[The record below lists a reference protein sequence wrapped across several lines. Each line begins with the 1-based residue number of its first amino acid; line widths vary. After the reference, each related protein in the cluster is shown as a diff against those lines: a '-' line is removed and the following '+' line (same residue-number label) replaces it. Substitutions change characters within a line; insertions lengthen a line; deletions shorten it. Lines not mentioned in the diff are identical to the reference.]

1 MDKLSIKEKDLL
13 ERIYK
18 KKELRPLFFRKAKG
32 LKWFDALNERG
43 YFNPEKNPT
52 PVKATEEGYVIIPD
66 WPALEYLVKTA
77 PELSDKSNVEYIK
90 KYVDLLVGATK
101 YAMVNNYSNYR
112 TWWRFSEI
120 IPYIPSE
127 AITLENIKI
136 IDYWLEDKNDPAL
149 VAEEIGVKWLP
160 KLLKSDDEKSLKIS
174 SKLLKLLY
182 QVKFIKREF
191 NAKIDREVK
200 FRFDSYTAKKINEK
214 VAYLAGKKLGHEA
227 VSLFD
232 ERLKSIL
239 DKLNNDSWSYIWQPA
254 IEDHE
259 QNKHK
264 DDPENLLI
272 YAYRDSLSGYL
283 EIKPVEASKYITGM
297 LEGKYQTI
305 HRLAIHSIN
314 RYFYLFSNFIDKVI
328 KKEYLKGN
336 YRHEIW
342 HLLKCNYQ
350 QFSISQKQKVL
361 ELILNITRT
370 DDEGKIN
377 EGATAYSKARW
388 LAAIQD
394 YGDKEKKLYKE
405 NIEIAKAEPDHPDFS
420 SFMSVGWVSDE
431 SPIPIEELQ
440 ALSLEQLIEVMKTY
454 KSPDDF
460 FKPGIEG
467 LTKTFRQII
476 KVNPLKFYNKLIR
489 FSELDL
495 AYVYEIIAAY
505 SELWIEKAQLP
516 WDEIWSYLLDFCLE
530 VIKQDRFWDSEN
542 KKERKHFVAN
552 RYWIVSE
559 IGRLLEAGTKSDD
572 HAFSKEYLKKSED
585 IIIYLLKNEEGE
597 EYKIDS
603 DAVFISI
610 NSPRGHCLEAL
621 INLTLRSCRLSD
633 KDNNKD
639 HSAVWSHFQ
648 PIYDAELNRANMQ
661 KPEYEFATL
670 ITQYLPNFFYM
681 SKEWIMDNLGGIFD
695 QGIYLKWICAM
706 QGYVYV
712 NTVYQ
717 EIYLYLKE
725 SGSFM
730 KALDDKNIKDQ
741 VKNKIIENI
750 AISYIDGF
758 EKYTKK
764 NSLIRVLVSRGK
776 IQELNHLIWFIWTL
790 KKDMNEKLI
799 KKVYEL
805 WPEILKV
812 IDLTTIEGK
821 KIASHLCLWSIFVD
835 HVDKKNRQLLLEI
848 VPYADVLYNSHT
860 LLESITN
867 ISQTQPFEA
876 YIIWMKMLEGTWETY
891 TEQAIRQT
899 LTNLVKQ
906 GPEGLRK
913 AKDVVSVYLEKGNDL
928 PYKWLQEIIEDLKSL
943 EQKRVRS

>member
-1 MDKLSIKEKDLL
+1 MTKLSIKEQDLLKRVDEKKDLL
-13 ERIYK
+13 
-18 KKELRPLFFRKAKG
+18 PLFFRKVKG
-32 LKWFDALNERG
+32 LKWFDALYEMG
-43 YFNPEKNPT
+43 YFNPEKNPK
-52 PVKATEEGYVIIPD
+52 PVKATEEGYVIIPN
-66 WPALEYLVKTA
+66 WPVLEYLVKTA
-77 PELSDKSNVEYIK
+77 PELSNEENTEYVK
-90 KYVDLLVGATK
+90 KYIDLLVGATN
-101 YAMVNNYSNYR
+101 YAKFNNYSNYR

-120 IPYIPSE
+120 ISNIPSA
-127 AITLENIKI
+127 AITLENIEI
-136 IDYWLEDKNDPAL
+136 IDYWLEDKYDTDL
-149 VAEEIGVKWLP
+149 VAQEIGKKWLL
-160 KLLKSDDEKSLKIS
+160 KLLELGDEHSLKVAS
-174 SKLLKLLY
+174 ELLKLLY
-182 QVKFIKREF
+182 KVRLIEKEF
-191 NAKIDREVK
+191 NGKIDREAK
-200 FRFDSYTAKKINEK
+200 LRFDVYTAKKINEK
-214 VAYLAGKKLGHEA
+214 LTYLAGKKLGLEA

-232 ERLKSIL
+232 ERLKFIL
-239 DKLNNDSWSYIWQPA
+239 DKLDNDSWSYIWQPA

-264 DDPENLLI
+264 DDAENLLI
-272 YAYRDSLSGYL
+272 YAYRDSLNGYL
-283 EIKPVEASKYITGM
+283 KIKPEEASIYIAHM
-297 LEGKYQTI
+297 LKEDYQTI
-305 HRLAIHSIN
+305 HRLAIYAIN
-314 RYFYLFSNFIDKVI
+314 RNFYLFHNFIDEVI
-328 KKEYLKGN
+328 KKEYLGGN

-342 HLLKCNYQ
+342 HLLNCNYQ
-350 QFSISQKQKVL
+350 QFSISQKQKML

-440 ALSLEQLIEVMKTY
+440 TLSIEQLIEVMKTY

-476 KVNPLKFYNKLIR
+476 KVNPLNFYNKLIR

-495 AYVYEIIAAY
+495 AYIHEIIAAY
-505 SELWIEKAQLP
+505 SELWNEKAQIP

-530 VIKQDRFWDSEN
+530 IIKQDRFWDSEN

-572 HAFSKEYLKKSED
+572 YAISKEYLKKSED

-621 INLTLRSCRLSD
+621 INLTLRLCRISD
-633 KDNNKD
+633 RDNNKD
-639 HSAVWSHFQ
+639 HSAIWSHFQ
-648 PIYDAELNRANMQ
+648 PIYDAELNRTNIQ

-670 ITQYLPNFFYM
+670 VTQYLPNFLYM
-681 SKEWIMDNLGGIFD
+681 SKDWIMNNLGRIFD
-695 QGIYLKWICAM
+695 QGIYLKWICAI

-712 NTVYQ
+712 NIVYK

-741 VKNKIIENI
+741 VKNRIIENI
-750 AISYIDGF
+750 AISYIDGI
-758 EKYTKK
+758 EKYTEK

-790 KKDMNEKLI
+790 KKEVNEKLI
-799 KKVYEL
+799 KAVYEL

-812 IDLTTIEGK
+812 IDVATIEGK
-821 KIASHLCLWSIFVD
+821 KIASQLCLWAIFIDSVD
-835 HVDKKNRQLLLEI
+835 QENRKLLLEI

-876 YIIWMKMLEGTWETY
+876 YIIWMKMLEGTWGTY

-899 LTNLVKQ
+899 LINLVKQ

-913 AKDVVSVYLEKGNDL
+913 AKDVVSIYLEKGNDL

-943 EQKRVRS
+943 